1 MARTH
6 YVLSIGDLVG
16 KSLSIYFRNIVPF
29 TLIAAAVLSP
39 WIAFVLWFD
48 GYSQELVDAGDEDA
62 VLTVA
67 LGGLASLIAQ
77 TTLAFMMT
85 GALTFGVV
93 QQLRGEPAS
102 VAQALNQGV
111 AAFFRVLG
119 TSLLVGL
126 RVLLWSLLLYIPGI
140 IEQVRLYVAIPAAV
154 MEGKTAGAAVERSV
168 RLTDGSRWQI
178 FGSWMLIGVLGAVL
192 AGILGAALFM
202 INDGFDPEN
211 PWIEVVAQLLLT
223 PFGATMGATAY
234 FLLRMG
240 KENVDAKQI
249 AAVFD

>member
-16 KSLSIYFRNIVPF
+16 KSLSIYFRNILPF

-39 WIAFVLWFD
+39 WIAFEFWFD
-48 GYSQELVDAGDEDA
+48 AYADGLSVENEDA
-62 VLTVA
+62 ALIIA
-67 LGGLASLIAQ
+67 LGGLGSLIFQ
-77 TTLAFMMT
+77 TALAFMMT
-85 GALTFGVV
+85 GALTYGVV

-102 VAQALNQGV
+102 VAEALNQGV
-111 AAFFRVLG
+111 ASFFRVLG

-126 RVLLWSLLLYIPGI
+126 RVVLWSLLLYVPGI

-154 MEGKTAGAAVERSV
+154 MEGKSAGEAVERSV

-178 FGSWMLIGVLGAVL
+178 FGSWMLIGVLGAVIG
-192 AGILGAALFM
+192 GILGASLFM
-202 INDGFDPEN
+202 LNDGFDPDS
-211 PWIEVVAQLLLT
+211 PWVGVIAQLLLT